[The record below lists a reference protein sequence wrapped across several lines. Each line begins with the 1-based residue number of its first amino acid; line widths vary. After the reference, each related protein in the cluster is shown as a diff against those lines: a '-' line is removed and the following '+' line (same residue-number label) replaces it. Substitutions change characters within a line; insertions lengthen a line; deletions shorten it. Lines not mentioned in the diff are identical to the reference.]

1 MKRSLLYVIV
11 FIAVQVMITLAVSLV
26 LKQWFPAVDSESG
39 IALTVTTII
48 INVLVIILFLGF
60 RWYKVSRDYIRMRP
74 WIAMIWTALLA
85 IGIIIPL
92 AFIEQMIPEAWRQDN
107 VGEVLVQML
116 QTTEGYFA
124 VCMLGP
130 LAEEIVFRGAII
142 TALQSYMLDK
152 DNFNLQSSIFNLQK
166 WRMWVPILV
175 SACFFSAIHF
185 NPAQMPHAFLMGLLL
200 GWLFSRTGSIV
211 LCFLVHWINNSAAYV
226 TLKLFPNVPLDAD
239 LSAYFG
245 GSETAVVQAVVCSL
259 MVALPALYQ
268 LHRLL
273 DNPQDAEAKQ
283 EHKIN

>member
-1 MKRSLLYVIV
+1 
-11 FIAVQVMITLAVSLV
+11 MITLAVSLV

-142 TALQSYMLDK
+142 TALQRWIRKKEY
-152 DNFNLQSSIFNLQK
+152 SSLSK
-166 WRMWVPILV
+166 TWVPILV

-273 DNPQDAEAKQ
+273 DNPQYAEAKQ